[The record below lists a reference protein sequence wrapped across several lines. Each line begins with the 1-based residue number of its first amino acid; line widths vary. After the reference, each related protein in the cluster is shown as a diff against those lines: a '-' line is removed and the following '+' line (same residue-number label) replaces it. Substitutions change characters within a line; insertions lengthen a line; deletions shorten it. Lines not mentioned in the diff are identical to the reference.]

1 MMMDG
6 AVVGRVVVKHLV
18 VESDVG
24 GTLAVE
30 VRWEEQTE
38 NEPNK

>member
-6 AVVGRVVVKHLV
+6 AVVGRYGSEALA

-24 GTLAVE
+24 GKLAVK

-38 NEPNK
+38 KEAK